1 MTNAIQENKRMK
13 ISKYKVTIAVL
24 AMALGTSLVSAQT
37 GTQTPPPAKKPA
49 ASTATK
55 SMAAAKPAGPGY
67 DKALLT
73 PALLKAKAPDDFSVK
88 FVTTKGDFTVQVTRA
103 WAPLGADRF
112 YNLAKHHFFDGV
124 TFFRVIPGFVA
135 QFGISSFPAVAKAW
149 DGNAAQIKD
158 DPVIRHNTKGTLVVA
173 TSGPNTRSTQ
183 LFINYGDN
191 SRLDASGFSPFGEVT
206 DGMDVVLSFY
216 GGYGDAGAPDQE
228 KMTAQGKAYTDAG
241 FPKLDSVKTATV
253 IEAPRPAATPAK
265 KPAPKPAPKPAT
277 TPKPQGN

>member
-1 MTNAIQENKRMK
+1 MK
-13 ISKYKVTIAVL
+13 ISKYKATIAVL

-37 GTQTPPPAKKPA
+37 ATQTPPPAKKPA
-49 ASTATK
+49 TSTATK
-55 SMAAAKPAGPGY
+55 STAAAKPAGPGY

-158 DPVIRHNTKGTLVVA
+158 DPVIRHNTKGTLVFA

-191 SRLDASGFSPFGEVT
+191 SRLDASGFSPFGEVS
-206 DGMDVVLSFY
+206 DGMDVVLSFF

-241 FPKLDSVKTATV
+241 FPKLDSVKTATL
-253 IEAPRPAATPAK
+253 IEPPKPAATPAK
-265 KPAPKPAPKPAT
+265 KPAPKPAT

>member
-1 MTNAIQENKRMK
+1 MK

-49 ASTATK
+49 TSTATK
-55 SMAAAKPAGPGY
+55 TPAKPAGPGY

-149 DGNAAQIKD
+149 DGDAAQIKD
-158 DPVIRHNTKGTLVVA
+158 DPVIRHNTKGTLVFA
-173 TSGPNTRSTQ
+173 KTNEPNSRGTQ
-183 LFINYGDN
+183 LFINYGRQLQKPRCQRIFAIRRSHRWN
-191 SRLDASGFSPFGEVT
+191 GRGAELLRRLRRC
-206 DGMDVVLSFY
+206 
-216 GGYGDAGAPDQE
+216 GAPDQE
-228 KMTAQGKAYTDAG
+228 KMRRQGKAY
-241 FPKLDSVKTATV
+241 DSTKFSANWIAIKTATV

-265 KPAPKPAPKPAT
+265 KPAPKPAT